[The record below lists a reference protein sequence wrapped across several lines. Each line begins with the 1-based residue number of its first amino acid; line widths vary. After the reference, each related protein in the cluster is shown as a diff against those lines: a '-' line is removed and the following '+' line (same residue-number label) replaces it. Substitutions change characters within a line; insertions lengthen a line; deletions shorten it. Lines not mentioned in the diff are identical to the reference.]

1 MRTLIVFLLVG
12 FGAQLVDGSLGMAYG
27 ITATTMAL
35 IGGATA
41 AQASFAVN
49 LAQVGTTLAA
59 GVSHWKFG
67 NVDLRTVAKLGIPGM
82 VGAFIGATLLSN
94 ISTEAAQP
102 IMTTILVALGFYLL
116 LRFGLGLGRPP
127 VLNLREEQQ
136 HSGGF
141 LAPVGAFGGFLSAT
155 GGGGWGPLTVTTLMT
170 AGKTTPRRVIGS
182 VSASEFLVS
191 FAASIGF
198 LFGMGDQLREMGV
211 IVIGLLIGGV
221 VAAPFAAWLVSRVNA
236 VVLGTFVGGL
246 LVFLNLLRMSQ
257 SMEVSPTVITIAQ
270 VAIVVLTVV
279 LGTRAWLRIKAARES
294 AQAADQSEADS
305 RISPSEHGVRLS

>member
-1 MRTLIVFLLVG
+1 
-12 FGAQLVDGSLGMAYG
+12 
-27 ITATTMAL
+27 

-141 LAPVGAFGGFLSAT
+141 LALVGAFGGFLSDT
-155 GGGGWGPLTVTTLMT
+155 GGGGWGTLIELKHMIACHMT
-170 AGKTTPRRVIGS
+170 G
-182 VSASEFLVS
+182 
-191 FAASIGF
+191 
-198 LFGMGDQLREMGV
+198 
-211 IVIGLLIGGV
+211 
-221 VAAPFAAWLVSRVNA
+221 
-236 VVLGTFVGGL
+236 
-246 LVFLNLLRMSQ
+246 
-257 SMEVSPTVITIAQ
+257 
-270 VAIVVLTVV
+270 
-279 LGTRAWLRIKAARES
+279 
-294 AQAADQSEADS
+294 
-305 RISPSEHGVRLS
+305 